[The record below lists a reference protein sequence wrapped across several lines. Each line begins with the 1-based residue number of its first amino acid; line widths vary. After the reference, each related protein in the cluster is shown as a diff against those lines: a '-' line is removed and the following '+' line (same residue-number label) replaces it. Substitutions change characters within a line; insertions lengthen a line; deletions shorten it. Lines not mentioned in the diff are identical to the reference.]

1 MALTLFKKRRPFE
14 GLTTWYDDF
23 ENFFDDSFNTE
34 NLKSNWYPAVDI
46 EHKEKEYILRA
57 DLPGLTKEGIKVTI
71 ENGYLT
77 LKGERK
83 TENEENINNYHRIE
97 RSYGSFQ
104 RSFKIPEGLTEK
116 QIKAKYHDG
125 VLELTIPT
133 PKVEEPKAIDVKIE

>member
-1 MALTLFKKRRPFE
+1 MALTLLKKRKPLE

-23 ENFFDDSFNTE
+23 ENFFYDNFPTE
-34 NLKSNWYPAVDI
+34 NFKSNWYPAVDI

-57 DLPGLTKEGIKVTI
+57 DLPGMKKEDIKVTV
-71 ENGYLT
+71 ENSCLT

-83 TENEENINNYHRIE
+83 TEHEENKYNYHRIE
-97 RSYGSFQ
+97 RTHGTFQ

-116 QIKAKYHDG
+116 QIKAKYNDG

-133 PKVEEPKAIDVKIE
+133 PKVEEPKQIDVKIE

>member
-1 MALTLFKKRRPFE
+1 MAFTLFKRISPFE
-14 GLTTWYDDF
+14 GLTTWHDDF
-23 ENFFDDSFNTE
+23 ENFFDDSFTTE
-34 NLKSNWYPAVDI
+34 NLKSTWYPAVDI
-46 EHKEKEYILRA
+46 EHKENEFILSA
-57 DLPGLTKEGIKVTI
+57 DIPGLKKEDIKVTI
-71 ENGYLT
+71 ENGYIT

-83 TENEENINNYHRIE
+83 TENEENKNNYQKIE

-133 PKVEEPKAIDVKIE
+133 PKIEEPKAIDVKIE